1 MCVALFQVVGQRRVS
16 CMASALHKEMDMRP
30 LKAVLLVLISIS
42 AADEV
47 SAAKSGPSP
56 VYPKELQGTWD
67 LGQGSCKLPIDP
79 DLDAPIRVETA
90 RLMGY
95 EHQEAPVSIERVS
108 ESPLAWRVSATSDN
122 APGITTDDLYIV
134 KNDHLTISDGE
145 ATRKYRRCR

>member
-1 MCVALFQVVGQRRVS
+1 
-16 CMASALHKEMDMRP
+16 MRS
-30 LKAVLLVLISIS
+30 LKAVLLALISVS
-42 AADEV
+42 AVDGV
-47 SAAKSGPSP
+47 SAAKKGASP
-56 VYPKELQGTWD
+56 IYPKELQGTWD
-67 LGQGSCKLPIDP
+67 LGQDSCKLPIDP
-79 DLDAPIRVETA
+79 DLDTPIRVETA

-145 ATRKYRRCR
+145 TVRQYRRCR

>member
-1 MCVALFQVVGQRRVS
+1 
-16 CMASALHKEMDMRP
+16 MRP

-67 LGQGSCKLPIDP
+67 LGPDSCRLPINP
-79 DLDAPIRVETA
+79 DADSPIQVEMT

-95 EHQEAPVSIERVS
+95 EHQETLVSIRRVS
-108 ESPLAWRVSATSDN
+108 ENPIAWRVVATSDI
-122 APGITTDDLYIV
+122 APGITTTDLYIV
-134 KNDHLTISDGE
+134 KDDHLTISDGE
-145 ATRKYRRCR
+145 TSKKYRRCR